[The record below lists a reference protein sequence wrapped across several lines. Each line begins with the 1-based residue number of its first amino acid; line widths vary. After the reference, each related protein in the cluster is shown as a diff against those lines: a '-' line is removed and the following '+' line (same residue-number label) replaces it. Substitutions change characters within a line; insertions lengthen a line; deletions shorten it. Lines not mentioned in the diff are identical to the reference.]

1 MPQGLPN
8 LRFFPFDT
16 LEAQTAKP
24 ERWTPSPN
32 EPPATGAADGH
43 DLVAKTTSLHHLRV
57 DAPAGGDSGS
67 SQAATHITVPKALAP
82 DTDVLRK
89 IDLATALQYGTA
101 QGYPPLFSFL
111 RQFTRD
117 ALHPNVPY
125 RKGVD
130 IVLDVG
136 ATDGFSKTLELFVD
150 AWSPDAGPGGA
161 NGGDNVRD
169 RPGLLCETFVYGN
182 VLSQARPR
190 GVQIVP
196 VRADGG
202 GMVATGGPG
211 SLEDVL
217 ANWDYSKGRRP
228 HLLYTVTYVLE
239 PSYSPVPVTEPL

>member
-1 MPQGLPN
+1 M
-8 LRFFPFDT
+8 
-16 LEAQTAKP
+16 
-24 ERWTPSPN
+24 
-32 EPPATGAADGH
+32 
-43 DLVAKTTSLHHLRV
+43 
-57 DAPAGGDSGS
+57 
-67 SQAATHITVPKALAP
+67 PKALAP
-82 DTDVLRK
+82 DTNVLRK

-150 AWSPDAGPGGA
+150 AWSPDAG
-161 NGGDNVRD
+161 GDNVRD

-217 ANWDYSKGRRP
+217 ANWDYAKGRRP
-228 HLLYTVTYVLE
+228 HLLYTVTYVLNHSPLLS
-239 PSYSPVPVTEPL
+239 PSPSSLIS